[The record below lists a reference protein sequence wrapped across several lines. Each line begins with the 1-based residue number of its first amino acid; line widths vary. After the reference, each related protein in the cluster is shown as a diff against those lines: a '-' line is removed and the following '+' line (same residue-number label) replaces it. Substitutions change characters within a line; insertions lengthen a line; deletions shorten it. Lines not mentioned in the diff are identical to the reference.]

1 MSIATFI
8 PTIWSARLL
17 NHLDNTLVAKALFNT
32 DYEGEIKSKGDTVK
46 INRVGNVTIK
56 DYKKTD
62 IDPPEDVSTEDA
74 ILTIDQQ
81 KYFNFMLDD
90 IDKVQ
95 AAGNNVIDQALARAA
110 YGLNDAEDK
119 YLMGLLAA
127 GAKGKLTG
135 NEIKTARQAY
145 QLLIELRTQLNKQSV
160 PTQGRAAILPPELTG
175 ALLAEK
181 FIVMPTQTGEKAMIN
196 GYVGRAIGFD
206 IYESNNLTGTSE
218 TKKKIVAGHNMGATR
233 AEQISEVE
241 GYRPEGRF
249 GDALKGLH
257 VYGGKVTMPEALV
270 MADVDFTNLFKED
283 TPTTEG

>member
-119 YLMGLLAA
+119 FLMKLLAT

-135 NEIKTARQAY
+135 NEVKTARQAY
-145 QLLIELRTQLNKQSV
+145 QLLIELRTELNKKNA

-181 FIVMPTQTGEKAMIN
+181 FIVMPTQKGENAMIN